1 MRTVYSQ
8 TKDMR
13 KRQNNYLLHHDAS
26 QYQVARA
33 SSATEVSLAENKG
46 QNFQKLVPSLTLQ
59 LQYTESLT
67 LPKKN

>member
-1 MRTVYSQ
+1 
-8 TKDMR
+8 
-13 KRQNNYLLHHDAS
+13 
-26 QYQVARA
+26 
-33 SSATEVSLAENKG
+33 VSLAENKG